1 MSTTTNVPVTKEMRK
16 ERLDAFVADLDK
28 DTRKAFKNIKRIYIK
43 YLTAT
48 ARVNRLKVNKAKRD
62 AIAQRK
68 AERSAAAE
76 AKVLKK
82 KCRVLL
88 VACKKRFVP
97 VWKAKAKVA
106 KLRAQKLK
114 KDERQRQ
121 KEEREAQKVERA
133 AARAV
138 EREAIEQRKAERAA
152 KKAERDAAKAE
163 KEKAKAEKET
173 AKAEKETAKVESPL
187 PPPVILDSVIE
198 DADEEMDLM
207 AEPIMTT
214 PKTPPAPPAT
224 EKRAAWVAPDFEELE
239 VDGTNYE
246 VSIPA
251 KEPALLKDGSGYGK
265 PKGRMPKGMEAWNS
279 EHGIWLKAIEH

>member
-1 MSTTTNVPVTKEMRK
+1 MSTVTTTTNVIVTKEMRK

-28 DTRKAFKNIKRIYIK
+28 DTRKAFKNIKRVYIK

-121 KEEREAQKVERA
+121 KEVRETQKVERA

-163 KEKAKAEKET
+163 KET
-173 AKAEKETAKVESPL
+173 AKAEKETVKVESPL

-198 DADEEMDLM
+198 EADEEMELM

-214 PKTPPAPPAT
+214 PKTPPATPPAT
-224 EKRAAWVAPDFEELE
+224 EERAAWVAPDFEELE